1 MKRTKTNVEMVEIV
15 TLRRKNKN
23 QTERIAELEK
33 TLSRAYREIETLCA
47 EHGDNG
53 SKHLLAKI
61 DMVINKK
68 EG

>member
-1 MKRTKTNVEMVEIV
+1 MKRTKTNTEMVEIV

-23 QTERIAELEK
+23 QAERIAELEK

-47 EHGDNG
+47 EHGDTG
-53 SKHLLAKI
+53 SKNLLAKI